1 MIHKTNNR
9 KLDIIVK
16 SNSGDTVITI
26 IDNGVGRKQSQVLKT
41 RGTGKGLGIVANIV
55 DGYNKL
61 NNRNISYKIIDLVDD
76 KGAGVGT
83 EVRVEV

>member
-41 RGTGKGLGIVANIV
+41 RGTGKGLGIV